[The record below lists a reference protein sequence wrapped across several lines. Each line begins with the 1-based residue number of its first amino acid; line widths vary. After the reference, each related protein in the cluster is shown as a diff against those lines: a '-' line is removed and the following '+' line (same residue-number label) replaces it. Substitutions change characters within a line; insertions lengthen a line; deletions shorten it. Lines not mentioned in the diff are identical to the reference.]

1 MKREPGM
8 FRRNQK
14 LWKTFLMLFV
24 YYLDILLDKF
34 CAGRNASFIVAV
46 LRFNIKIGSM
56 NEKLGKMGQALCK

>member
-1 MKREPGM
+1 
-8 FRRNQK
+8 
-14 LWKTFLMLFV
+14 MLFV